1 MKFRYIGDSDKMQVF
16 GYDFRDGATP
26 EVTNPHALQ
35 KLSGNQFFEAL
46 PEEDEETETETEETE
61 ETEEETEIEEL
72 PLHVDNELAED
83 EAQAADMN
91 DEVNETV
98 EIEELG
104 EEQPLLVADA
114 PTKERQKPGRKP
126 RKR

>member
-1 MKFRYIGDSDKMQVF
+1 MKFRYIGDSTEMQVF

-46 PEEDEETETETEETE
+46 PEEGKT
-61 ETEEETEIEEL
+61 
-72 PLHVDNELAED
+72 
-83 EAQAADMN
+83 
-91 DEVNETV
+91 
-98 EIEELG
+98 G
-104 EEQPLLVADA
+104 EPPLLVADV
-114 PTKERQKPGRKP
+114 PLKERQKPVRKP